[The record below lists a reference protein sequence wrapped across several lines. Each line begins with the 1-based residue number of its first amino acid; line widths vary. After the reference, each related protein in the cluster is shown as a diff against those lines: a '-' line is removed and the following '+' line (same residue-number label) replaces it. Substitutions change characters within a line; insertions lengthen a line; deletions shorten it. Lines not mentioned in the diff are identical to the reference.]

1 MYHEEDAD
9 LSIIQGRKV
18 AIIGYGSQGHAH
30 ALNLRDSGVDV
41 RVGLKDGSPSRAKAE
56 AEGLR
61 VVSVAEAVKESTVI
75 MILAPD
81 HLQRHIYTDSI
92 LPNLKDGDALF
103 FGHGFNIRFGYI
115 KPTASVDV
123 CMVAPKGPGH
133 LVRREYAAGR
143 GVPVIVAVEQDS
155 TGNAWPL
162 TLSYAK
168 AIGGLRAGGILT
180 TFTEETETD
189 LFGEQSVLCGGAS
202 QLVMY
207 GFEVLTEAGYQPEV
221 AYFECLH
228 ELKLIVDLMYEGGIA
243 KQRWSVSDTA
253 EFGDYVS
260 GPQAAQRVAKPIVLI
275 AEELSPATLEALGP
289 DFEVVNC
296 DGANRAELLAAL
308 AKGVDAVLIRSATK
322 MDAEAI
328 AAAKGLKVIARA
340 GVGLDNVDIPAA
352 TAAGV
357 MVVNA
362 PTSNIVS
369 AAELAIALLMASA
382 RFVSPAHA
390 ALRNGKWARSKYTGA
405 EIFEKTLGIVGFGRI
420 GQLVAHRMQAFGMDV
435 VAYDPYLQPARAAQ
449 LGVRLVELDEL
460 LKVSDFITI
469 HLPKTKETANLIGV
483 EALKKVKSTVRIIN
497 AARGGVLD
505 EAALFDAITEG
516 RVAGAGLDVF
526 STEPCTDSPLFTL
539 DQVVATPHLGAST
552 DEAQER
558 AGIAVAVS
566 VRKALAGELVPDA
579 VNVKGGAIHEEIRP
593 SLPLVEKMAQ
603 IATAIAGEAPVS
615 MDLTVKG
622 EISEHD
628 SSILATS
635 ALKGAL
641 LGCGLLDVT
650 YVNAPALA
658 AERGV
663 TSSVTTDPESPEY
676 RSMISLR
683 AALADGKIVTVDGT
697 LMGIRKVEKIIAI
710 DSFDLDLPPT
720 ENLLFLRYS
729 DKPGVVGA
737 VGNALGKAGINIAG
751 MQVARSSAGGNALM
765 ALTVDSQISDELITS
780 VKKETGAELVRSVT
794 LVG

>member
-1 MYHEEDAD
+1 MTTTK
-9 LSIIQGRKV
+9 KV
-18 AIIGYGSQGHAH
+18 
-30 ALNLRDSGVDV
+30 
-41 RVGLKDGSPSRAKAE
+41 
-56 AEGLR
+56 
-61 VVSVAEAVKESTVI
+61 
-75 MILAPD
+75 
-81 HLQRHIYTDSI
+81 
-92 LPNLKDGDALF
+92 
-103 FGHGFNIRFGYI
+103 
-115 KPTASVDV
+115 
-123 CMVAPKGPGH
+123 
-133 LVRREYAAGR
+133 
-143 GVPVIVAVEQDS
+143 
-155 TGNAWPL
+155 
-162 TLSYAK
+162 
-168 AIGGLRAGGILT
+168 
-180 TFTEETETD
+180 
-189 LFGEQSVLCGGAS
+189 
-202 QLVMY
+202 
-207 GFEVLTEAGYQPEV
+207 
-221 AYFECLH
+221 
-228 ELKLIVDLMYEGGIA
+228 
-243 KQRWSVSDTA
+243 
-253 EFGDYVS
+253 
-260 GPQAAQRVAKPIVLI
+260 AQRVAKPIVLI

-328 AAAKGLKVIARA
+328 ATAKGLKVIARA

-369 AAELAIALLMASA
+369 AAELAISLLMASA

-435 VAYDPYLQPARAAQ
+435 IAYDPYLQPARAAQ

-460 LKVSDFITI
+460 LKISDFITI

-483 EALKKVKSTVRIIN
+483 EALKMGKPSVRIIN

-526 STEPCTDSPLFTL
+526 ATEPCTDSPLFTL

-615 MDLTVKG
+615 FHLTVKG

-641 LGCGLLDVT
+641 LACGLSDVT

-658 AERGV
+658 VERGV
-663 TSSVTTDPESPEY
+663 TSTVATDPESPEY
-676 RSMISLR
+676 RNMISLR
-683 AALADGKIVTVDGT
+683 AALADGKSVTVDGT

-710 DSFDLDLPPT
+710 DGFDLDLPPT

-737 VGNALGKAGINIAG
+737 VGNALGKSGINIAG
-751 MQVARSSAGGNALM
+751 MQVARNAAGGEALM
-765 ALTVDSQISDELITS
+765 ALTVDSLISDEILAS
-780 VKKETGAELVRSVT
+780 VKKETGANVVRSVT